1 MEVNRETG
9 KNISKSLITT
19 IKKISIDKWI
29 LMGLAGLV
37 LVLCSDSCSG
47 SSGDKLSSD
56 NGNSGVSN
64 SSYGTSSD
72 SDSLN
77 ISSGTDSSL
86 DTYIDSLESQLEEIL
101 SSVDGVGRVNVM
113 ITLKGSS
120 TKEVL
125 MEEPYTESLV
135 DETDSE
141 GGVRNNSEKSQ
152 DYRVIYE
159 ENGDGGTVPFVI
171 SETTPDIAGVAVVA
185 EGGDS
190 AAVKEKITSIIK
202 ALFGIEINKIAVGK
216 MK

>member
-19 IKKISIDKWI
+19 IKKISIDKWM
-29 LMGLAGLV
+29 LMGLAGFV

-47 SSGDKLSSD
+47 GSGDKLSSD
-56 NGNSGVSN
+56 KGNSGVSN
-64 SSYGTSSD
+64 SSYGTSSG

-77 ISSGTDSSL
+77 ISSVADTSL

-159 ENGDGGTVPFVI
+159 ENGDGDTVPFVI

-190 AAVKEKITSIIK
+190 ATVKEKITSIIK